1 MGKLAKVLGKIN
13 EALDMREAARMQR
26 AKDAGF
32 HENTLFHGTAAK
44 PTTTLD
50 DGNIFD
56 EFKLWEG
63 KDPTRS
69 TVNSEVSKLGVSLAE
84 QPGVAEDFASLAS
97 RNGSEGSTLLPL
109 RFRSDKTGSIDLQG
123 DELNS
128 DIYGSVVDSW
138 RDGYDAIQF
147 NNYTTP
153 QGKKGSFVLVKD
165 PSQIRS
171 VNAAF
176 DPAKK
181 DSANLL
187 AGLGGAGL
195 IGGAT
200 LGSDDAE
207 ASFIGRAARTF
218 SEKALKLA
226 EDMSARGAHRDEIW
240 QATGEQFGAPT
251 MKGADGQWRQEISDA
266 GAAIDPSGL
275 TLGESQLDSVIS
287 HPELYDSYPEL
298 ADRALTIKDLNG
310 PAGSFNPSSGNI
322 SLDGSLTNNPKEALS
337 TGLHESQHAI
347 QEMEGFARGTSVN
360 SSRIDILRAQKA
372 KEVASHNAEF
382 FAGEHRRNLANAG
395 YDEAQELSGVARQ
408 LEEIDRL
415 DGYLKSYRNGG
426 KLTDKRRNIFS
437 SGASILDPAVEYRLR
452 MDTPISKRHRP
463 QAERDAQYAQYIEK
477 AVSAAKEG
485 LDPDLVN
492 IVRGETVKRP
502 LTKYQRKIDGA
513 RKSAEGMP
521 QFAELKAVRKKEE
534 GINQLLN
541 SVDADS
547 FDAPRNLYHKSAGE
561 VESRTVQ
568 ERLPLSLDDR
578 ISTPPWQGRE
588 WVNTPI
594 SDQIVLG
601 RRGAKDYGLAGL
613 AGLGG
618 AGILGASM
626 LTPEQVQAS
635 EMLSAQD
642 NDRITADEFPV
653 LEGIGGFLEDIEAPI
668 PLFERPL
675 QGFGSYLRH
684 FGEPRSLK
692 QRVLGAIDAS
702 PI

>member
-1 MGKLAKVLGKIN
+1 MGKLSKVLSKIN
-13 EALDMREAARMQR
+13 EVLDMREAARMQR

-84 QPGVAEDFASLAS
+84 QPAVAEDFASLAS

-187 AGLGGAGL
+187 AGLGGAG
-195 IGGAT
+195 
-200 LGSDDAE
+200 
-207 ASFIGRAARTF
+207 
-218 SEKALKLA
+218 
-226 EDMSARGAHRDEIW
+226 
-240 QATGEQFGAPT
+240 
-251 MKGADGQWRQEISDA
+251 
-266 GAAIDPSGL
+266 
-275 TLGESQLDSVIS
+275 
-287 HPELYDSYPEL
+287 
-298 ADRALTIKDLNG
+298 
-310 PAGSFNPSSGNI
+310 
-322 SLDGSLTNNPKEALS
+322 
-337 TGLHESQHAI
+337 
-347 QEMEGFARGTSVN
+347 
-360 SSRIDILRAQKA
+360 
-372 KEVASHNAEF
+372 
-382 FAGEHRRNLANAG
+382 
-395 YDEAQELSGVARQ
+395 
-408 LEEIDRL
+408 
-415 DGYLKSYRNGG
+415 
-426 KLTDKRRNIFS
+426 
-437 SGASILDPAVEYRLR
+437 
-452 MDTPISKRHRP
+452 
-463 QAERDAQYAQYIEK
+463 
-477 AVSAAKEG
+477 
-485 LDPDLVN
+485 
-492 IVRGETVKRP
+492 
-502 LTKYQRKIDGA
+502 
-513 RKSAEGMP
+513 
-521 QFAELKAVRKKEE
+521 
-534 GINQLLN
+534 
-541 SVDADS
+541 
-547 FDAPRNLYHKSAGE
+547 
-561 VESRTVQ
+561 
-568 ERLPLSLDDR
+568 
-578 ISTPPWQGRE
+578 
-588 WVNTPI
+588 
-594 SDQIVLG
+594 
-601 RRGAKDYGLAGL
+601 
-613 AGLGG
+613 
-618 AGILGASM
+618 ILGASM
-626 LTPEQVQAS
+626 LTPEQVEAS